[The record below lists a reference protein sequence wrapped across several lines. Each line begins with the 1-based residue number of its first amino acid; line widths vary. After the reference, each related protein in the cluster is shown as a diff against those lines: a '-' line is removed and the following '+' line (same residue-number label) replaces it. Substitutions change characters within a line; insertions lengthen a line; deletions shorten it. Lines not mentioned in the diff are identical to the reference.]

1 MLTATYSCGL
11 FGIDAFKVTV
21 ECSFTDSLPYFEIVG
36 LPDNAVR
43 ESKRRIAAALE
54 NSGTPEAFAALC
66 RDYFTEVLR
75 HDHE

>member
-1 MLTATYSCGL
+1 MERIMARD
-11 FGIDAFKVTV
+11 GITEDYARHRIDSQKPD
-21 ECSFTDSLPYFEIVG
+21 SFYAEHCDKI
-36 LPDNAVR
+36 
-43 ESKRRIAAALE
+43 LE